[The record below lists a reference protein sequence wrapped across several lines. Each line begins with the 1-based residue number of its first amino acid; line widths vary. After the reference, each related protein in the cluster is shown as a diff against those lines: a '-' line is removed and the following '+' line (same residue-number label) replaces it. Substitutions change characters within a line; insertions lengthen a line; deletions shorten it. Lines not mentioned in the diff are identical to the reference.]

1 MMDTLNQNE
10 KCLISTLSFLR
21 ESSKEAVAS
30 ADFSNPYTLYMHVNR
45 PVQDEFLSVLRN
57 TYNSD
62 HAELVLLCG
71 SVGDGKSH
79 MLSYCHEVFPDMMN
93 SFSVH
98 NDSTASLYIDK
109 PASYT
114 LTELMSPFSDDKIE
128 TSKQKLILAINLGTL
143 SNFLDSD
150 KENRFSR
157 LKEYVWNAG
166 ILDENKGL
174 LSKNKYF
181 HSINFAD
188 YHLYEITVHGAKSS
202 YIKELLQKIT
212 YADKHNVFY
221 TSYLENCKKCDAY
234 SNCPIRANYEL
245 LMDDKI
251 QNGFI
256 DSLIESIIKNK
267 IIVSTRSLLN
277 LIYEILVD
285 ERSFNCG
292 SLEPR
297 KEPEKLSSIAYCE
310 ALLPNMLFGRS
321 DSSEILKALATVD
334 PMKIRN
340 EKVDDFFISFENT
353 DDIIEVFNNYSGE
366 YQSLLNRIESIDLAD
381 PDTHKLRESILRL
394 LIRLCCLSGEQKQ
407 LLSDDEDYITYMK
420 ALYSWNTG
428 HHKEIKNIYTDVGK
442 SVLLWNGKA
451 NKNEMQLDVVN
462 KKTEYRLV
470 QEIEIKPTYE
480 NANCINDETL
490 YSFRDELRLKYKY
503 GKGLTADLDVD
514 YALFELL
521 KKVLNGYV
529 PSINDKRVNIKCEEF
544 IKKISQGGS
553 KLNKVYIRDL
563 AHKEPRQFVLEYD
576 EDFGYSFGVD

>member
-1 MMDTLNQNE
+1 MDALNQNE

-30 ADFSNPYTLYMHVNR
+30 ADFSDPYTLYMHVNR

-79 MLSYCHEVFPDMMN
+79 MLSYCHEVYPDMMN

-98 NDSTASLYIDK
+98 NDSTASLYVDK

-114 LTELMSPFSDDKIE
+114 LTEIMSPFSDDNIE

-143 SNFLDSD
+143 SNFLNSD
-150 KENRFSR
+150 KENRFSL

-174 LSKNKYF
+174 LGKSKHF

-188 YHLYEITVHGAKSS
+188 YHLYEITANGAKSS
-202 YIKELLQKIT
+202 YIKGILNKIT
-212 YADKHNVFY
+212 SADEHNVFY
-221 TSYLENCKKCDAY
+221 ANYMQCCKKCDAF
-234 SNCPIRANYEL
+234 SKCPIRANYEL

-251 QNGFI
+251 QDGLI
-256 DSLIESIIKNK
+256 DSLIESIVKNK
-267 IIVSTRSLLN
+267 LIVSTRSLLN
-277 LIYEILVD
+277 LVYEILVD

-297 KEPEKLSSIAYCE
+297 KEPEKLSSKEYCE
-310 ALLPNMLFGRS
+310 ALLPNMLFGRG
-321 DSSEILKALATVD
+321 DSSDILRALGTVD
-334 PMKIRN
+334 PMRIRN
-340 EKVDDFFISFENT
+340 EKVDDFFMSFENT
-353 DDIIEVFNNYSGE
+353 DNIIEVFNNYAGE
-366 YQSLLNRIESIDLAD
+366 YQSLLNRIDSIDMAD
-381 PDTHKLRESILRL
+381 PDTHQLRESILRL
-394 LIRLCCLSGEQKQ
+394 LIRLCRLSGEQKH
-407 LLSDDEDYITYMK
+407 LLSDDEEYITYMK
-420 ALYSWNTG
+420 SLYSWNTG
-428 HHKEIKNIYTDVGK
+428 HHKDIKSLYTDVGR

-451 NKNEMQLDVVN
+451 NKNEMQLDLVN

-470 QEIEIKPTYE
+470 QEIDIKPTYE
-480 NANCINDETL
+480 NVKCINDEVL

-503 GKGLTADLDVD
+503 GNGLTADLDVD
-514 YALFELL
+514 FALFELL

-544 IKKISQGGS
+544 IKKISRGGS
-553 KLNKVYIRDL
+553 KQNKVYIRDL
-563 AHKEPRQFVLEYD
+563 AYKEPCQFILEFD